1 VRAFVVTLGLA
12 LSSCGSKSTVAVSG
26 SIDQVSLTVE
36 SASALA
42 SALRG
47 SFVLHVGLGQL
58 APSSTDATVQSFSL
72 VRASDHGPLLVLST
86 SPRVAVHLEP
96 GASADVN
103 VTITEGGSTAAQEL
117 TPQQL
122 AAVCAAGNVQI
133 VGEIADTASGGPTP
147 VSSAGVA
154 LGGTGCPPP

>member
-1 VRAFVVTLGLA
+1 VRTLVVALCLA
-12 LSSCGSKSTVAVSG
+12 LWSCGSKDTVAASG
-26 SIDQVSLTVE
+26 VIDQVSLTVE

-47 SFVLHVGLGQL
+47 SFVLHLELGQL
-58 APSSTDATVQSFSL
+58 APSSTDATIQSFSL
-72 VRASDHGPLLVLST
+72 VRASDHGPVLVLST
-86 SPRVAVHLEP
+86 SPRVMVHLDP
-96 GASADVN
+96 GAKADLNITV
-103 VTITEGGSTAAQEL
+103 TEGGSTAAQQL

-147 VSSAGVA
+147 VTSAGVM